1 MRCASSESVIA
12 VDRSRL
18 NIHLVA
24 VSQVLLGR
32 EQSWL
37 ERSVNGLPDR

>member
-12 VDRSRL
+12 VDRSRPY
-18 NIHLVA
+18 IHLVA